1 MTREEAQAIYRA
13 GEETVVRVLVELSAR
28 VDQLTADFALL
39 KAENIALRAE
49 CETLR
54 VECGTLR
61 ERVRTLEGQLAKD
74 SHNSNKPPS
83 SDGLSKPAPKSLR
96 PPSQRP
102 TGGQPGHPGHTLRMV
117 EKPDRT
123 VTHRVERCKACGQSL
138 DTVHPDR
145 IERRQVYDL
154 PEPKLEITEH
164 QGETKVCSCGCV
176 NRAAF
181 PPEVPA
187 PVQYGPRLK
196 GTAVYLSQYQLL
208 PFERTAEILRD
219 LHGCESFSQGT
230 LANFHADCA
239 ARLEPVEAA
248 ILQQVAASP
257 IAHFDETGV
266 RAEGS
271 LHWLHTVC
279 TEVLTWYYA
288 HKNRGA
294 QAMNAAGVLPTFQ
307 GRAIHDFWKS
317 YLKYD
322 CPHGLCNAHLLREL
336 IFLHEQ
342 HNQTWAQAMIDCLLA
357 AKDAVTNARAAH
369 IQALPNTE
377 KIALIARYNRIV
389 TQGYAENP
397 VQPPG
402 GTKRR
407 GPRKQSKALNL
418 LDRFRDHSPSILA
431 FLHDFAVPFDNN
443 QAERDLRMM
452 KVRQKIS
459 GTFRSLDALENFCR
473 IRGYVSTARKN
484 SLTAL
489 NALRR
494 LFLGDPFLP
503 TPNSS

>member
-1 MTREEAQAIYRA
+1 M
-13 GEETVVRVLVELSAR
+13 
-28 VDQLTADFALL
+28 
-39 KAENIALRAE
+39 
-49 CETLR
+49 
-54 VECGTLR
+54 
-61 ERVRTLEGQLAKD
+61 
-74 SHNSNKPPS
+74 
-83 SDGLSKPAPKSLR
+83 
-96 PPSQRP
+96 
-102 TGGQPGHPGHTLRMV
+102 
-117 EKPDRT
+117 
-123 VTHRVERCKACGQSL
+123 
-138 DTVHPDR
+138 
-145 IERRQVYDL
+145 
-154 PEPKLEITEH
+154 
-164 QGETKVCSCGCV
+164 
-176 NRAAF
+176 
-181 PPEVPA
+181 
-187 PVQYGPRLK
+187 
-196 GTAVYLSQYQLL
+196 YLSQYQLL

-257 IAHFDETGV
+257 VAHFDETGV

-279 TEVLTWYYA
+279 TEVLTWYHA
-288 HKNRGA
+288 HKKRGA
-294 QAMNAAGVLPTFQ
+294 QAMDDAGVLPTFQ

-357 AKDAVTNARAAH
+357 AKDAVANARAAH
-369 IQALPNTE
+369 LQALPNTE
-377 KIALIARYNRIV
+377 KIALITRYNRIV

-402 GTKRR
+402 SPKRR

-489 NALRR
+489 SALRR

>member
-49 CETLR
+49 NIALH
-54 VECGTLR
+54 
-61 ERVRTLEGQLAKD
+61 ERVLTLEGQLAKD
-74 SHNSNKPPS
+74 SHNSHKPPS
-83 SDGLSKPAPKSLR
+83 SDGLSKPSPKSLR
-96 PPSQRP
+96 PPSQRR

-117 EKPDRT
+117 EKPDRI
-123 VTHRVERCKACGQSL
+123 VTHRVERCTACGQSL
-138 DTVHPDR
+138 ETIHPDR
-145 IERRQVYDL
+145 IERRQVHDL

-164 QGETKVCSCGCV
+164 QGEIKVCPCGCL

-181 PPEVPA
+181 PPEAPA

-196 GTAVYLSQYQLL
+196 STAVYLNQYQLL
-208 PFERTAEILRD
+208 PYERTAEILRD

-230 LANFHADCA
+230 LANFQADCA
-239 ARLEPVEAA
+239 ARLKPVEAV

-266 RAEGS
+266 RAQGS

-279 TEVLTWYYA
+279 TEVLTWYHA
-288 HKNRGA
+288 HKKRGSE
-294 QAMNAAGVLPTFQ
+294 AMDAAGVLPTFQ

-342 HNQTWAQAMIDCLLA
+342 HNQAWAQAMIDCLLA
-357 AKDAVTNARAAH
+357 AKEAVARARAADL
-369 IQALPNTE
+369 QALPDTE
-377 KIALIARYNRIV
+377 KVALLARYHRIV
-389 TQGYAENP
+389 DEGYAENP
-397 VQPPG
+397 QAVPPSG
-402 GTKRR
+402 PKRR
-407 GPRKQSKALNL
+407 GRRKQSKALNL
-418 LDRFRDHSPSILA
+418 LNRLRDHSPSILA
-431 FLHDFAVPFDNN
+431 FLHDFAAPFDNN

-489 NALRR
+489 SALRR

>member
-39 KAENIALRAE
+39 KAENIALR
-49 CETLR
+49 
-54 VECGTLR
+54 

-74 SHNSNKPPS
+74 SRNSNKPPS

-145 IERRQVYDL
+145 IERRQVHDL

-181 PPEVPA
+181 PPEAPA

-248 ILQQVAASP
+248 ILQQVADSP
-257 IAHFDETGV
+257 VAHFDETGV

-271 LHWLHTVC
+271 LHWLHT
-279 TEVLTWYYA
+279 WYHA
-288 HKNRGA
+288 HKKRGA
-294 QAMNAAGVLPTFQ
+294 QAMDAAGILPTFQ

-357 AKDAVTNARAAH
+357 AKDAVANARAAH
-369 IQALPNTE
+369 LQALSNTE
-377 KIALIARYNRIV
+377 KIALITRYNRIV

-402 GTKRR
+402 GPKRR

-489 NALRR
+489 SALRR